1 MTRSPHRPTNVVAVD
16 PTSLSFGQLD
26 TIDQARLFVH
36 HQELPC
42 PDPTYPTHNLSDT
55 PHPTTVDGT
64 HTHQV
69 PQWLLEANRLLH
81 SNQAVALPT
90 ETVYGLAANAL
101 CPEAVENIYRLKN
114 RPADNPLIIHVA
126 SLAMLRVLLPDR
138 RIPTVY
144 KDLIARHWPGP
155 LTLLMPRSALIPD
168 VVTCGQATVA
178 VRFPAHPV
186 ARAVI
191 AYTGFPLAAPSAN
204 SSGKP
209 SPTLAEHVWDDLRD
223 RVPLILDAGQ
233 CEWGIE
239 STVVDG
245 LRVPPAILRPG
256 GVTLE
261 QIREVA
267 GFRDCQVYRKSFI
280 DPQLELTPTTPG
292 MKYRHYSPD
301 AQVVLLERRPLSD
314 DMRPL
319 TNKQG
324 TSDYESSHKEFL
336 QAAQNEMERLAI
348 TAPSPGLTF
357 GLLSVHPDRSLI
369 TNLTVPTHCQLHVR
383 SMADWSSKDPTNSN
397 QPCSRHLFKS
407 FREFDQL
414 GVHYVLVEGTSE
426 AHEGLALMNRLHKA
440 ATHTVYY

>member
-1 MTRSPHRPTNVVAVD
+1 MTHSPHQPTNVIGVD
-16 PTSLSFGQLD
+16 PTSLSFGQPD
-26 TIDQARLFVH
+26 AIDQAQLFIH
-36 HQELPC
+36 HQALPC
-42 PDPTYPTHNLSDT
+42 PDPTYPVRDLSDT
-55 PHPTTVDGT
+55 PHPATVTGNNA
-64 HTHQV
+64 HQV
-69 PQWLLEANRLLH
+69 PKWLQEASRLLH

-101 CPEAVENIYRLKN
+101 CPEAVEKIYRLKN

-126 SLAMLRVLLPDR
+126 SLAMLRALLPDR

-144 KDLIARHWPGP
+144 KDLIARYWPGP

-191 AYTGFPLAAPSAN
+191 AYTGLPLAAPSAN

-209 SPTLAEHVWDDLRD
+209 SPTLAQHVWDDLRE

-245 LRVPPAILRPG
+245 LRVSPAILRPG

-261 QIREVA
+261 QIQKVV
-267 GFRDCQVYRKSFI
+267 GFRDCQVYRKNFTDSR
-280 DPQLELTPTTPG
+280 LEQTPTTPG
-292 MKYRHYSPD
+292 MKYRHYSPN
-301 AQVVLLERRPLSD
+301 AQVVLLERRTLSD
-314 DMRPL
+314 DVHPL
-319 TNKQG
+319 TNEQEEA
-324 TSDYESSHKEFL
+324 DYESSHKEFL
-336 QAAQNEMERLAI
+336 QAAQNEMERLAL
-348 TAPSPGLTF
+348 TATPQGLTF

-369 TNLTVPTHCQLHVR
+369 TTPIVPAHCQLHVR
-383 SMADWSSKDPTNSN
+383 SMTDWSKDPTHSD

-414 GVHYVLVEGTSE
+414 GVHYILVEGTSE
-426 AHEGLALMNRLHKA
+426 AHEGLALMNRLRKA
-440 ATHTVYY
+440 ATRTVYY